1 MDVET
6 ATGTKFIVK
15 LNVKCLILIK
25 LGGKRFLIF
34 EVEIYLQ
41 ICKAMESSPLNL

>member
-25 LGGKRFLIF
+25 LGGKALFNFRG
-34 EVEIYLQ
+34 
-41 ICKAMESSPLNL
+41 